1 MPGMNETT
9 GATLT
14 EREHILQSVATLIRT
29 PVGSRVHR
37 RTYGSVAPHLVDQ
50 PLNTATALRLYS
62 AVAASI
68 ICFATSNERIYGLD
82 LRGGTLVQ
90 MSVKKPLETNDVRE
104 RLLKNFSDGIEVQRV
119 INRQA
124 KNREF
129 SIRIAQENGIREKI
143 QQLFSTE
150 LADKAFGKIEKIA
163 LFIPMD
169 VAFL

>member
-1 MPGMNETT
+1 MTGMNETT

-68 ICFATSNERIYGLD
+68 MVWEPRVSLSSIQLAITAAGKAVLD
-82 LRGGTLVQ
+82 LELIINDEAVSQ
-90 MSVKKPLETNDVRE
+90 SVSV
-104 RLLKNFSDGIEVQRV
+104 EV
-119 INRQA
+119 A
-124 KNREF
+124 
-129 SIRIAQENGIREKI
+129 
-143 QQLFSTE
+143 
-150 LADKAFGKIEKIA
+150 
-163 LFIPMD
+163 
-169 VAFL
+169 